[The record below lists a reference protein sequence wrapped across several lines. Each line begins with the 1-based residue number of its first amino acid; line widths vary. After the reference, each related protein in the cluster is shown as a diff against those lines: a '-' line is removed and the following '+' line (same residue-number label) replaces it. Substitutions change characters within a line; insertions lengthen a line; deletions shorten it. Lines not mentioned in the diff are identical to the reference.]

1 VLVPLL
7 YILLPCSL
15 GLKPL
20 NAEQEQVDMGSS
32 YEEEY
37 GVYTEYEGS
46 VESSETEEE
55 YYSE

>member
-1 VLVPLL
+1 MGTTVIIP
-7 YILLPCSL
+7 S
-15 GLKPL
+15 G